1 MPVIVQKSI
10 SNNISLSIWS
20 IEESLDFFLSNLRLT
35 KNCEQ
40 RLDKLKSDEMK
51 KQFLAVRKL
60 IQLNGISLD
69 SLSYSSEG
77 IPFLN
82 NEKNISISHTK
93 GFSAIAISPKPV
105 GIDIQDFRD
114 KILSISKKFINSNER
129 DLIDPSSIKELT
141 LVWCIKEATYKVH
154 RKPGLDFKDEI
165 KIQSISNNLSH
176 STVEVEKLDKK
187 YFFESFNITESDYIC
202 SIVQSNEWYN

>member
-60 IQLNGISLD
+60 IQLNGISFD
-69 SLSYSSEG
+69 SLLYSSQG

-82 NEKNISISHTK
+82 NETNISISHTK

-187 YFFESFNITESDYIC
+187 YFFESFNITDSD
-202 SIVQSNEWYN
+202 

>member
-82 NEKNISISHTK
+82 TEKNISISHTK

-114 KILSISKKFINSNER
+114 KILSISKKFINSKER

-154 RKPGLDFKDEI
+154 RKPGLDFKGEI
-165 KIQSISNNLSH
+165 KIQSISDNLTH
-176 STVEVEKLDKK
+176 SIIKVEKLDKK
-187 YFFESFNITESDYIC
+187 HFFESFNITESDYIC
-202 SIVQSNEWYN
+202 SIVQSNE

>member
-20 IEESLDFFLSNLRLT
+20 IEESLDFFLSNLSLT
-35 KNCEQ
+35 KNCKQ
-40 RLDKLKSDEMK
+40 RLDKLRSDEMK

-69 SLSYSSEG
+69 SLRYSSEG

-114 KILSISKKFINSNER
+114 KILNISTKFINSEEI

-187 YFFESFNITESDYIC
+187 HFFESFNITESDYIC
-202 SIVQSNEWYN
+202 SIVQSNE

>member
-82 NEKNISISHTK
+82 NEKKISISHTK

-187 YFFESFNITESDYIC
+187 HFFESFNITESDYIC
-202 SIVQSNEWYN
+202 SIVQSNE

>member
-165 KIQSISNNLSH
+165 KIQSISDNLTH
-176 STVEVEKLDKK
+176 SIIKVEKLDKK
-187 YFFESFNITESDYIC
+187 HFFESFNITESDYIC
-202 SIVQSNEWYN
+202 SIVQSNE